1 MTELGDA
8 IGTARKDTT
17 SFALANCV
25 RSLSIDAVEQ
35 ANSGH
40 PGAPMGLADVA
51 TVLWT
56 RHLKFDPI
64 QPDWPDRDRF
74 VLSNGHASMLQYSLL
89 YLTGFE
95 SMPLEELKNFRQWG
109 SVTPGHPEFGHT
121 PGIDI
126 TTGPLGQ
133 GLAGAVGMAI
143 AESSL
148 RARFG
153 KEMVDHRTWVIC
165 GDGCLMEGISQEA
178 ISLAGHLKLNKL
190 TVIYDDNGIS
200 IDGSTDLAFTED
212 VSGRFQ
218 AAGWRVIECD
228 GHDHQA
234 IDKALV
240 SARQETE
247 RPTMI
252 KMRTVIGFGSPNK
265 SGKASS
271 HGAPLGTDERDL
283 TLDSLNWSY
292 GAFDIPEALLDQW
305 RQYGR
310 RGTDTRK
317 DWESRVAASK
327 GSVRAEFERRMAG
340 QLPES
345 LTAAVARA
353 RQELVAKPVKVATRK
368 ASQLALD
375 VLAEHCPELIGGS
388 ADLSGSNLTRVKALG
403 QDYTSEHPEGRYIS
417 YGVRE
422 FGMAAMMNGMAVH
435 RGLVPY
441 GGTFL
446 VFSDYARNA
455 IRLSALMNIG
465 VVYVM
470 THDSIGL
477 GEDGPTHQP
486 VEHLASFRAMP
497 RVTVLRPADVVE
509 TLEAWEIAV
518 QSRQTPTLM
527 ALSRQGVPQ
536 LRLDDTGENL
546 TARGGYII
554 REFGAKRDLT
564 LLATGTEVSLAV
576 DAASRL
582 HEQGVNVAVVSM
594 PSWELFEQ
602 NPEAYQHSV
611 LGDAPR
617 IAIEAASK
625 FGWTRY
631 VASDKDVIGMTAFGA
646 SAPADSVY
654 QHMGITEDAI
664 IERANTLLQGSVS

>member
-1 MTELGDA
+1 MTELIDA
-8 IGTARKDTT
+8 IDTAMKEPTL
-17 SFALANCV
+17 FELANCI
-25 RSLSIDAVEQ
+25 RSLSFDAVEQ

-40 PGAPMGLADVA
+40 PGAPMGLADAA

-56 RHLKFDPI
+56 RHLKFDPK

-74 VLSNGHASMLQYSLL
+74 VLSNGHASMLQYALL
-89 YLTGFE
+89 HLTGFE
-95 SMPLEELKNFRQWG
+95 SMPLTELQNFRQWG

-121 PGIDI
+121 PGVDI

-153 KEMVDHRTWVIC
+153 EDLVDHRTWVIC
-165 GDGCLMEGISQEA
+165 GDGCLMEGVSQEA
-178 ISLAGHLKLNKL
+178 ISLAGHLKLDKL
-190 TVIYDDNGIS
+190 TVLYDDNGIS

-212 VSGRFQ
+212 VAGRFV
-218 AAGWRVIECD
+218 AAGWHVIQCD

-234 IDKALV
+234 IDDALKV
-240 SARQETE
+240 ARQQTD
-247 RPTMI
+247 RPTLI
-252 KMRTVIGFGSPNK
+252 ALRTVIGFGSPNK
-265 SGKASS
+265 SGTASS
-271 HGAPLGTDERDL
+271 HGAPLGTEEREL
-283 TLDSLNWSY
+283 TRQSLNWTRS
-292 GAFDIPEALLDQW
+292 AFDIPEALLDQW
-305 RQYGR
+305 RQYGG
-310 RGTDTRK
+310 RGIGARQ
-317 DWESRVAASK
+317 DWESRVAASDPA
-327 GSVRAEFERRMAG
+327 VRAEFERRMAG
-340 QLPES
+340 RLPEP

-353 RQELVAKPVKVATRK
+353 RQELVANPVKVATRK
-368 ASQLALD
+368 ASQQALD
-375 VLAEHCPELIGGS
+375 ILAEHCPELIGGS

-403 QDYTSEHPEGRYIS
+403 QDYTSAHPEGRYIS

-435 RGLVPY
+435 RGLIPY

-455 IRLSALMNIG
+455 IRLSALMNVG

-497 RVTVLRPADVVE
+497 GVTVLRPADAVE
-509 TLEAWEIAV
+509 TLEAWEVAL
-518 QSRQTPTLM
+518 QSRQTPTLL

-536 LRLDDTGENL
+536 LRLRDTGENL

-554 REFGAKRDLT
+554 REFGARRDLT

-576 DAASRL
+576 GAAHRL

-602 NPEAYQHSV
+602 NPAGYRHGV

-617 IAIEAASK
+617 IAIEAAST

-631 VASDKDVIGMTAFGA
+631 VASEENVIGMTTFGA
-646 SAPADSVY
+646 SAPAETLY
-654 QHMGITEDAI
+654 EQMGITEEAI
-664 IERANTLLQGSVS
+664 IERANTLLQSSVS